1 MNDNTPF
8 WLMVA
13 NSAKAVFYRGV
24 GPQGDLEKFHEMEND
39 EARMQNQDLE
49 TDRPGRV
56 KTPAGRSQRGE
67 TDPRGQAIED
77 FSVSVA
83 DYLETSRN
91 QNKFK
96 KLTLVAPPGF
106 LGSLRNRLDSATE
119 NLVIETVTKNLVEQD
134 VESVQENLEH
144 YN

>member
-1 MNDNTPF
+1 MNDKPF
-8 WLMVA
+8 WLVVA
-13 NSAKAVFYRGV
+13 NSAKALFYRGV
-24 GPQGDLEKFHEMEND
+24 GPQGGLEKFHEMQND
-39 EARMQNQDLE
+39 EARMQNQELE

-67 TDPRGQAIED
+67 TDPRGQSIED

-91 QNKFK
+91 QNKFQ
-96 KLTLVAPPGF
+96 KLTLVAPPSF

-119 NLVIETVTKNLVEQD
+119 NLVIETVTKNLVDQEVEAVQD
-134 VESVQENLEH
+134 NLEH